1 MDPDLTTA
9 RSLCVWPA
17 GPEAVGGGGSAES
30 PCAPESL
37 VASTVSLSVAAF
49 VRSSSSSGPLLSE
62 TCSET
67 DALLSSAF
75 ARALASSAL
84 FKANF
89 IPFFSISFSDS
100 LIPAVSDTITG

>member
-30 PCAPESL
+30 TCAPESL

-49 VRSSSSSGPLLSE
+49 VRSSSSSGTLLSE

-67 DALLSSAF
+67 DAVFSSAC
-75 ARALASSAL
+75 ARPLVSSAV
-84 FKANF
+84 FNQCF
-89 IPFFSISFSDS
+89 GISV
-100 LIPAVSDTITG
+100 LIGLVL